1 MASKTIS
8 LTDEV
13 YELLKNIKL
22 PHESFG
28 DTIKRLCEEKT
39 AKSLV
44 AWTQNEELWSDI
56 DDEEFNEMKES
67 IVLSKKQFTPY
78 EGNLE

>member
-13 YELLKNIKL
+13 YELLKNTKF

-28 DTIKRLCEEKT
+28 DAIKRLCEEKT

-44 AWTQNEELWSDI
+44 DWIRNEDLWTDLDDNVYNEIKDAI
-56 DDEEFNEMKES
+56 
-67 IVLSKKQFTPY
+67 LSKKTFTPL